1 VTPRLL
7 LILSENQTLQPTPDV
22 GDLVGFAVEA
32 ERAGLDAVMVSE
44 HVVLG
49 PSADAAG
56 RPANPRD
63 YAVPGNQD
71 PATPWPS
78 SLVLLSAIAAATGRV
93 RLVASAII
101 SPLRHPLVLAKDLA
115 TLDRLSRGRLV
126 VQPTVGWHRDEYE
139 ALGIGFEGRGD
150 MLDEQ
155 LEVWSRAWAGS
166 PVSFIGRHYR
176 FGDVWVEPQ
185 PFRPGGPPLWFGGST
200 VHQRVID
207 RVVRYGRG
215 FNPLG
220 RPDDAGLARLA
231 QALISA
237 GRSPAE
243 IEYVGGTRGVFAGPD
258 QVADLDQALATIPEQ
273 LARGFTTICV
283 KPSQFIDDSSRMGE
297 FCRELVAKVAD
308 LAGHSHPHPTL
319 TRDRSHPYDPEQLTA
334 GPCHPGGGT

>member
-1 VTPRLL
+1 MVNPRLL
-7 LILSENQTLQPTPDV
+7 LILSENQTLRPTPRV

-56 RPANPRD
+56 RPVNPRD
-63 YAVPGNQD
+63 YALPGNQD
-71 PATPWPS
+71 PATFWPS
-78 SLVLLSAIAAATGRV
+78 PLVLLSAIAGATSRV
-93 RLVASAII
+93 RLVAGAVI
-101 SPLRHPLVLAKDLA
+101 SPLRHPLALAKDLA
-115 TLDRLSRGRLV
+115 TLDQLSRGRLV
-126 VQPTVGWHRDEYE
+126 VQPTVGWHRDEYD
-139 ALGIGFEGRGD
+139 ALGVPFECRGD

-155 LEVWSRAWAGS
+155 LEVWSRAWSGS
-166 PVSFIGRHYR
+166 PVSFSGRHYQ
-176 FGDVWVEPQ
+176 FSDVWVEPQ

-207 RVVRYGRG
+207 RVVRYGSG

-220 RPDDAGLARLA
+220 RPDDEGLARLA
-231 QALISA
+231 RALISA

-258 QVADLDQALATIPEQ
+258 QVANLDQALAAIPEQ

-283 KPSQFIDDSSRMGE
+283 KPSQFIDDSPRMGG
-297 FCRELVAKVAD
+297 FCRELVAKVAE
-308 LAGHSHPHPTL
+308 LADHSRQRP
-319 TRDRSHPYDPEQLTA
+319 
-334 GPCHPGGGT
+334 